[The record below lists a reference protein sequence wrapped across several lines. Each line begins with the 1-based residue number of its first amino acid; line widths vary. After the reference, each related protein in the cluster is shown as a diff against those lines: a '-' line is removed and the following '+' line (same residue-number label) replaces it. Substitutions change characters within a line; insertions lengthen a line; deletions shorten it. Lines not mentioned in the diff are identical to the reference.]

1 MSERTERLKAT
12 LGVRGLPSRSGS
24 RLAVTDEGASGLVAA
39 RREGILGAMSLLR
52 VVTPGDAGY
61 EALFDRSTTFGP
73 EVESA
78 VHAIVE
84 DVRVRGDLAVC
95 EYTERFDARS
105 PRDGSYEITRAD
117 WQLRAAG
124 VTAEVRRALEIAA
137 ERVRWF
143 HQHQGVPDVAVERD
157 GIRLALRV
165 QPLARVGLYVP
176 GGTARYPSSVLMT
189 AIPAKV
195 AGVAEVIMVTP
206 GASPETLAAAEIAGV
221 DRVFEIGGA
230 QAIAALAWG
239 TATVPRV
246 DKIVGPGNQW
256 VAAAKRRVFGQ
267 VDIDS
272 VAGPSEVLIIADA
285 SADPAWIAADLIA
298 QAEHDEEARPILV
311 TTAGGLPAAVE
322 DALATQ
328 LATLP
333 RQRIARAALERHG
346 IAVVVGSLDEAVDVA
361 NRYAPEHLELDVLD
375 PHALVP
381 RLTTSGAIFVGKWAA
396 EAAGDYVAG
405 ANHVLPTGGAA
416 RYASPLGVYD
426 FQRRTSIV
434 EYDEAAARADAGVI
448 ATLAAVEGLDGH
460 GRAALMRAGKAGS
473 ERGSS

>member
-1 MSERTERLKAT
+1 M
-12 LGVRGLPSRSGS
+12 
-24 RLAVTDEGASGLVAA
+24 
-39 RREGILGAMSLLR
+39 LLR
-52 VVTPGDAGY
+52 VMSPGDAGFA
-61 EALFDRSTTFGP
+61 ALLDRSTTFSID
-73 EVESA
+73 VESA

-84 DVRVRGDLAVC
+84 DVRTRGDAAVRD
-95 EYTERFDARS
+95 YTERFDRRS
-105 PRDGSYEITRAD
+105 PVGRIDGDTYEIHPEAWRA
-117 WQLRAAG
+117 RA
-124 VTAEVRRALEIAA
+124 VVSDEVRRALELAA

-143 HQHQGVPDVAVERD
+143 HEHQREPDIEVARD
-157 GIRLALRV
+157 GITLGLRV

-206 GASPETLAAAEIAGV
+206 GASAETLAAAQIAGV

-230 QAIAALAWG
+230 QAIAALAYG
-239 TATVPRV
+239 TQTVPRV

-272 VAGPSEVLIIADA
+272 VAGPSEVLIIADE
-285 SADPAWIAADLIA
+285 SADPTWIAADLLA
-298 QAEHDEEARPILV
+298 QAEHDVEARPILV
-311 TTAGGLPAAVE
+311 TTVAALPAAVE
-322 DALATQ
+322 RALEEQ

-333 RQRIARAALERHG
+333 RAAIARQSLERYG
-346 IAVVVGSLDEAVDVA
+346 AAVVVRTLDEAVDVA
-361 NRYAPEHLELDVLD
+361 NQYAPEHLELDIVQ
-375 PHALVP
+375 PHRLVP
-381 RLTTSGAIFVGKWAA
+381 RLRTAGAIFVGKWAA

-434 EYDEAAARADAGVI
+434 EYDEAAARADASVI
-448 ATLAAVEGLDGH
+448 AALAAVEGLDGH
-460 GRAALMRAGKAGS
+460 GRSALIRNKKSGAS
-473 ERGSS
+473 

>member
-1 MSERTERLKAT
+1 
-12 LGVRGLPSRSGS
+12 
-24 RLAVTDEGASGLVAA
+24 
-39 RREGILGAMSLLR
+39 MSLLR
-52 VVTPGDAGY
+52 VLSPGDAGFA
-61 EALFDRSTTFGP
+61 ALLDRSTTFAP
-73 EVESA
+73 EVEAA
-78 VHAIVE
+78 VHAIVD
-84 DVRVRGDLAVC
+84 DVRARGDTAVC
-95 EYTERFDARS
+95 EYTERFDHRT
-105 PRDGSYEITRAD
+105 PDNGSFEIGRETWHR
-117 WQLRAAG
+117 RAA
-124 VTAEVRRALEIAA
+124 VSDDVRRALELAA

-143 HQHQGVPDVAVERD
+143 HAHQRERDIDVTRD
-157 GIRLALRV
+157 GIRLGLRV
-165 QPLARVGLYVP
+165 TALARVGLYVP

-206 GASPETLAAAEIAGV
+206 GASAETLAAAEIAGV

-230 QAIAALAWG
+230 QAVAALAYG
-239 TATVPRV
+239 TETVPRV

-272 VAGPSEVLIIADA
+272 VAGPSEVLIIADHT
-285 SADPAWIAADLIA
+285 ADPTWVAADLIA
-298 QAEHDEEARPILV
+298 QAEHDVEARPILV
-311 TTAGGLPAAVE
+311 TTSSSLPAAVE
-322 DALATQ
+322 AALAIQ

-333 RQRIARAALERHG
+333 RRDIARAALERHG
-346 IAVVVGSLDEAVDVA
+346 VAVVVDSLAAAVAVA
-361 NRYAPEHLELDVLD
+361 NRYAPEHLELDVAD

-381 RLTTSGAIFVGKWAA
+381 LLTTAGAIFVGKWAA

-460 GRAALMRAGKAGS
+460 GRSALIRTGKRGGS
-473 ERGSS
+473 